1 MHWLTENNKEELSER
16 MLNIIQCTKTV
27 DWPLGKLLR
36 DSNPRTVYKAKLR
49 QYTKALVVMVKT
61 TIAKSH
67 ILVDQCEEM
76 SKMK

>member
-1 MHWLTENNKEELSER
+1 MHWLTDNNKEELSITKR
-16 MLNIIQCTKTV
+16 MLNIIQCTEMA

-67 ILVDQCEEM
+67 I
-76 SKMK
+76 S